1 MLGQR
6 LAQLRKRN
14 GWTQARLAAVIGE
27 RYERSMISH
36 VESGRATLHFDAL
49 VKVARALDVSIDYL
63 AGLTEDPSP
72 ADDRAPS
79 SSSGLQRVPLR
90 AATDPEARITGLES
104 APVVGHLAF
113 RREWLNAHGISA
125 ASCSVIEVPDD
136 SMDPTLQTGAWILI
150 DHARTRR
157 HGYGVFALDVE
168 NELRIGRAVYSDDDW
183 LLAADNP
190 KVQAA
195 AWPSKSKIV
204 GQVVWTGKVL

>member
-6 LAQLRKRN
+6 LAELRKRN

-90 AATDPEARITGLES
+90 AATDLEARITGIES

-113 RREWLNAHGISA
+113 RREWLKAHGISA
-125 ASCSVIEVPDD
+125 PLCSVIEVPDD
-136 SMDPTLQTGAWILI
+136 SMDPTLQAGAWILV

-157 HGYGVFALDVE
+157 HGNGVFALHLE
-168 NELRIGRAVYSDDDW
+168 NELLIGRAVYSDDDW
-183 LLAADNP
+183 LLATDNP
-190 KVQAA
+190 KVRAA
-195 AWPSKSKIV
+195 TWPSKAKIV
-204 GQVVWTGKVL
+204 GEVVWAGKVL